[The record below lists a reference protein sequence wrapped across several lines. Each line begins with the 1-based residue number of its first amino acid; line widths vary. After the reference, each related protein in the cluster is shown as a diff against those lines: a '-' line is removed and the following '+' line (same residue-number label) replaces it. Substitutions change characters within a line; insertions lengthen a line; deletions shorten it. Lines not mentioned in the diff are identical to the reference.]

1 MDFISAI
8 EGLALVR
15 ALKVSF
21 YAYPIINALHIAA
34 IGALFTSVYLMDL
47 RLLGAFQSIPARPL
61 VALLRRIAIV
71 ALIGAAVTGVLMF
84 SVRAGDYAAMPLFL
98 AKMGLIV
105 LGGVNFFAFTRFAAA
120 AGQSEHLSPVLK
132 ASLVASMLIW
142 TGVLLCG
149 RFVGFL

>member
-1 MDFISAI
+1 MELLAAI

-21 YAYPIINALHIAA
+21 YAYPIVNALHIVA

-47 RLLGAFQSIPARPL
+47 RLLGAFQSIPAPPL
-61 VALLRRIAIV
+61 VALLRRIAIA
-71 ALIGAAVTGVLMF
+71 ALVGAALTGLLMF

-105 LGGVNFFAFTRFAAA
+105 LGGVNFFAFTRFAG
-120 AGQSEHLSPVLK
+120 AGQGAQLSPVLK
-132 ASLVASMLIW
+132 GSLVASMLIW

-149 RFVGFL
+149 RFLGFL